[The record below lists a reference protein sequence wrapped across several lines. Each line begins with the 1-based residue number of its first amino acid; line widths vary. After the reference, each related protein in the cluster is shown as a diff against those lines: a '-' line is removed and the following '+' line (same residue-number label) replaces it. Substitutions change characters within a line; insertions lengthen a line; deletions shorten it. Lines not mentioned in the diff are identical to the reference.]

1 MNARSLLAETLDA
14 RSTLCTRWKMDM
26 RKLRDRV
33 AHRFVRNTF
42 CAIAAVDV
50 GNANAA
56 NRRRTRC
63 SKRFNSITED
73 DDKLRRKLLK
83 QRRQR
88 RHAAT
93 NCRRISEAPRFAR
106 ALHDKRMHTM
116 SA

>member
-14 RSTLCTRWKMDM
+14 GSTLCTRWKMDV
-26 RKLRDRV
+26 RKLRNRV

-63 SKRFNSITED
+63 RKRFNSIT
-73 DDKLRRKLLK
+73 KNNHKV
-83 QRRQR
+83 RQ
-88 RHAAT
+88 
-93 NCRRISEAPRFAR
+93 
-106 ALHDKRMHTM
+106 
-116 SA
+116 